1 MTKNKFKII
10 KLFPCSIT
18 TAMKSKK
25 GSGGNV
31 LNYNVRGEGVK
42 IQIIHHNKLKLQLI
56 MNVLQDVVWFSLL
69 LSQTSEW
76 NIYMQSVI

>member
-1 MTKNKFKII
+1 MTKNKVIPF
-10 KLFPCSIT
+10 LNHHAC

-42 IQIIHHNKLKLQLI
+42 IQIIHHNKLKIQLI
-56 MNVLQDVVWFSLL
+56 MNTL
-69 LSQTSEW
+69 
-76 NIYMQSVI
+76 